1 MHPHGAGRQTLT
13 LEARLKRLM
22 LFRVVMVTTLLL
34 IAVSVE
40 AVSET
45 LVQVNPLYLVIVA
58 TYALTMAHAAL
69 LRFVV
74 APRAQVYAQVMGD
87 LLVITSLVY
96 IFGVS
101 RGGFMLLY
109 PLSVLSGSVM
119 LSRRGALLLAV
130 LAGGCYG
137 GILWAVRLGLVPPRG
152 LLDVSYMPRSALHY
166 SVFVTAVACG
176 TVALIGSYFSE
187 SLRQVGERLE
197 EAHVQ
202 VADLRELN
210 QLIVSSIHSGLI
222 IADPL
227 GRILYVNDFGAEI
240 LGLAPAGVRG
250 RSLKEVLASPF
261 LEPTAVEARAASA
274 LLTRLELAYDRPN
287 GTPLQLGLSVT
298 PLAAGARTGRGY
310 LLVFQDLTDIK
321 RLEQEVRTKE
331 KLAAVGEMTAQLAHE
346 IRNPLGS
353 ISGSAQVLLT
363 EAGISPDQQRLLA
376 IITRESKRLSET
388 LNRFLFQ
395 ARSPALA
402 REPVDVAPL
411 VEQAVTLLRHG
422 PEVGA
427 AHEIVLDIG
436 LGSHVCLADPDQITQ
451 VFWNLARN
459 GLEAMPEG
467 GTLRVEL
474 KNDGDDLLLSV
485 RDQGRGM
492 GREEQRRMFEPF
504 QSHSPSGTG
513 LGLGLA
519 IVYRIVREHGGDIA
533 VRSERQRGTEVQVRL
548 PRVGFASAGS
558 VAPVAAAFT

>member
-1 MHPHGAGRQTLT
+1 VTAALT

-45 LVQVNPLYLVIVA
+45 LLQVNPLYFVIVA
-58 TYALTMAHAAL
+58 TYALTVVNAAL
-69 LRFVV
+69 LRYVS
-74 APRAQVYAQVMGD
+74 ALRAQIYGQVVGD

-96 IFGVS
+96 IRGGS

-119 LSRRGALLLAV
+119 LSRRGALLLALV
-130 LAGGCYG
+130 AGACYG
-137 GILWAVRLGLVPPRG
+137 GILWAVRLGLVPPQG

-166 SVFVTAVACG
+166 SVFVTTVACG

-227 GRILYVNDFGAEI
+227 GRILYINEFGAQI
-240 LGLAPAGVRG
+240 LGLVPEGVRG
-250 RSLKEVLASPF
+250 RGLKAVPAPPLF
-261 LEPTAVEARAASA
+261 EPTAVEARAATAS
-274 LLTRLELAYDRPN
+274 LTRLELAYDRPN

-363 EAGISPDQQRLLA
+363 EAGISLDQQRLLA

-395 ARSPALA
+395 ARSHAVA
-402 REPVDVAPL
+402 REPVDVGPL

-422 PEVGA
+422 PEVRSV
-427 AHEIVLDIG
+427 HEIVLDIG
-436 LGSHVCLADPDQITQ
+436 EGPHVCLADSDQITQ
-451 VFWNLARN
+451 VFWNLVRN
-459 GLEAMPEG
+459 GLEAMPDG
-467 GTLRVEL
+467 GTLKVEVR
-474 KNDGDDLLLSV
+474 NDGDDLILSV
-485 RDQGRGM
+485 HDQGRGM
-492 GREEQRRMFEPF
+492 GHEEQRRMFEPF
-504 QSHSPSGTG
+504 QSQSPTGT
-513 LGLGLA
+513 GLGLA

-548 PRVGFASAGS
+548 PRVGVPSAS
-558 VAPVAAAFT
+558 PVAMATLSTSASKVG